1 MYEKIA
7 KWYKQ
12 GLWSPK
18 MVDDAV
24 AKGILTKTQANKI
37 KQEGSK

>member
-12 GLWSPK
+12 GLWSAK

-24 AKGILTKTQANKI
+24 AKGVITKTQANKI
-37 KQEGSK
+37 KEEEPK